1 MAVEDKKRMSKSSTR
16 PDSIQRLSALCG
28 IVGPISYT
36 IVLITLGSLEPGY
49 NHVTQFMSK
58 LGAADARHAIVMN
71 TAGFSLLGILM
82 VAFAVGLHRGISD
95 GKGSKIGPA
104 LVAVSGI
111 AVVMTGIFHCDS
123 GSEDVTAGGTMHSVF
138 VMIGG
143 FAIILAPLALSPRL
157 KRDDRWQRYLAYS
170 LGTVVVALLVS
181 AVYESDVFESWEGA
195 LQRISM
201 AVPFIWVEVMAIKLL
216 RVS

>member
-1 MAVEDKKRMSKSSTR
+1 M
-16 PDSIQRLSALCG
+16 
-28 IVGPISYT
+28 
-36 IVLITLGSLEPGY
+36 
-49 NHVTQFMSK
+49 
-58 LGAADARHAIVMN
+58 
-71 TAGFSLLGILM
+71 
-82 VAFAVGLHRGISD
+82 
-95 GKGSKIGPA
+95 
-104 LVAVSGI
+104 I
-111 AVVMTGIFHCDS
+111 A
-123 GSEDVTAGGTMHSVF
+123 
-138 VMIGG
+138 G

-181 AVYESDVFESWEGA
+181 AVYESDVFESWKGA